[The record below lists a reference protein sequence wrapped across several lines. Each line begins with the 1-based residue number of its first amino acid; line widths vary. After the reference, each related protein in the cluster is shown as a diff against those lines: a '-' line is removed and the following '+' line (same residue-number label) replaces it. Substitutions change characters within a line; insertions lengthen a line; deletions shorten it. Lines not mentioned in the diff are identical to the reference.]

1 MDKAFHDTK
10 LLMAALA
17 KGEETAFAYVFREY
31 YSVLLNYASRLLHDA
46 EEANDVVQDTFCRLY
61 DRRKTLH
68 EGIDLK
74 PYLYKA
80 AYNGCMNALKHR
92 RVEQDYIDKELEEFY
107 FSRVVETP
115 EAELALQDEELRRA
129 VDRAVQNLPGRCR
142 EVFVL
147 SKIEGLSNK
156 EIADKLQIS
165 VKTVEN
171 QMTTALSKLRKELEW
186 LLCLLVLL
194 NN

>member
-1 MDKAFHDTK
+1 MDKAYQDAAQ
-10 LLMAALA
+10 LIAALA
-17 KGEETAFAYVFREY
+17 RGEEAAFAHVFREY
-31 YSVLLNYASRLLHDA
+31 YAALLNYASRLLRDA
-46 EEANDVVQDTFCRLY
+46 EEANDMVQDTFCRLY
-61 DRRKTLH
+61 ERRASLH
-68 EGIDLK
+68 AGIDLK
-74 PYLYKA
+74 PYLYKSV
-80 AYNGCMNALKHR
+80 YNGCMNAIKHR
-92 RVEQDYIDKELEEFY
+92 RVAQEYVNKELEEFY

-115 EAELALQDEELRRA
+115 EAELALRDEELRRA
-129 VDRAVQNLPGRCR
+129 VDHAVQTLPERCR

-147 SKIEGLSNK
+147 SKVDGLSNK

-186 LLCLLVLL
+186 LLCLLVWL